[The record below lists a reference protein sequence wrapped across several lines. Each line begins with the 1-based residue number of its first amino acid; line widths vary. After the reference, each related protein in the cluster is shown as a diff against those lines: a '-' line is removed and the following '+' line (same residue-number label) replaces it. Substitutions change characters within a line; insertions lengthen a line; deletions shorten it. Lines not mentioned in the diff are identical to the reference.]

1 MIEINGIKYIIH
13 YRIAYPWGSYSSCG
27 IPVISYLEKVGN
39 NKCHNV

>member
-13 YRIAYPWGSYSSCG
+13 YRIAYPWGSYSCG

-39 NKCHNV
+39 NEDIKQ